1 MARTSTPGTP
11 PGAPR
16 GILAAD
22 PASHAAPDP
31 DGENGAAARVE
42 DLDADEVAPG
52 DLRAQDLPADLQAR
66 QESTWADL
74 DIPAGWESVAAMAEE
89 VHNNLDPLVTLITD
103 AIEVEIEAYRD
114 ELVPRPDLRGS
125 VRRNL
130 EALLVGLA
138 ERRPPTKE
146 QVTVRRELGSRRAMQ
161 GLPVDAL
168 IKAFH
173 IGYREVWARLVAA
186 LPPGD
191 DEATTNLLTGA
202 TTVWQWVHEVT
213 DALAAAHAAT
223 TRSLEARAVGA
234 RQRFVE
240 LLVAG
245 DLGGKEA
252 RRLARSLGLAPSG
265 RFAVVV
271 VRGATDELDAVEL
284 QRRLDEAP
292 GQHAVAVRATLVI
305 VVSQHATADDAE
317 GEGRSDRGDDA
328 EAPQAVAPHAV
339 ATTCREVFPAA
350 AIAVGATRDGLDGA
364 RNSLEDAEQSLA
376 VTSDG
381 QVVEFE
387 QVWLWATLFG
397 AAERLEP
404 LLEPGREVAEGHP
417 HLAEAV
423 RAFAASGFSV
433 SEASRQLG
441 LHANTVS
448 YRLDRWYELTGWN
461 PRSFA
466 GLTRSV
472 AALDPAP

>member
-11 PGAPR
+11 AGTPR
-16 GILAAD
+16 GTIAAEPASRAAAD
-22 PASHAAPDP
+22 PDGAGTSAPRID
-31 DGENGAAARVE
+31 E
-42 DLDADEVAPG
+42 LDADEVSPG
-52 DLRAQDLPADLQAR
+52 DLRADGLPPDLRAR
-66 QESTWADL
+66 QESTWANL
-74 DIPAGWESVAAMAEE
+74 DVPAGWESVAAMAEE
-89 VHNNLDPLVTLITD
+89 VHHNLDPLVTLITD

-252 RRLARSLGLAPSG
+252 RRLARSLGLAPGG
-265 RFAVVV
+265 RFTVVV
-271 VRGATDELDAVEL
+271 VRGASDELDAVEL

-305 VVSQHATADDAE
+305 VVSQHAAADDAE
-317 GEGRSDRGDDA
+317 DDSRADHNGDGGG
-328 EAPQAVAPHAV
+328 PNAV

-376 VTSDG
+376 VTPDA

-397 AAERLEP
+397 AAERLTP
-404 LLEPGREVAEGHP
+404 LLDPGREIAEAHP

-423 RAFAASGFSV
+423 RAFADAGFSV

-466 GLTRSV
+466 GLTRSA
-472 AALDPAP
+472 AALNPIP